1 MTISIKIEDSDIIKQ
16 AYEMREVGMFVS
28 DIAKELS
35 EQTNTKITQIS
46 LWRLFN
52 NKEEL
57 SEDKEIAEYDYPSR
71 DDIET
76 LFSKLLQ
83 KEKNIAFNYRNV
95 NIRRNLMIR
104 ILETYVNKEF
114 TYDEVR
120 IKLNDRYKEEGFYQH
135 FEYLVNNNFIEKT
148 TDTTFKFCDR
158 VKKWRSFGQL

>member
-1 MTISIKIEDSDIIKQ
+1 MNEIEDPEIIKQ
-16 AYEMREVGMFVS
+16 AYEMRECGMFVS

-57 SEDKEIAEYDYPSR
+57 SKDKKLEDYDYPSR

-76 LFSKLLQ
+76 IFSKLLQ
-83 KEKNIAFNYRNV
+83 KEKNIAFKYRNV
-95 NIRRNLMIR
+95 NIRRNMMIR
-104 ILETYVNKEF
+104 ILEKYHNKEF

-120 IKLNDRYKEEGFYQH
+120 IKLNDRYEEEGFYQH
-135 FEYLVNNNFIEKT
+135 FEYLVNNNFIEKVN
-148 TDTTFKFCDR
+148 DTTFKFCDR
-158 VKKWRSFGQL
+158 VKKWKSFGQL